1 MNHKY
6 IEYLVICWCASVV
19 NYSKYVF
26 LLQVLFKHDLRLI
39 VFIVLVDIVSTDGDG
54 IIRFYCQH
62 GMMVQNEEINRDVEK
77 QQHVCCATMVSWC
90 CSGNFFLVLIRIS
103 DSN

>member
-1 MNHKY
+1 M
-6 IEYLVICWCASVV
+6 V
-19 NYSKYVF
+19 NCSKYVF

-54 IIRFYCQH
+54 IIRFYCRH

-77 QQHVCCATMVSWC
+77 QQHVCCATMGAWVVAETS
-90 CSGNFFLVLIRIS
+90 FLS
-103 DSN
+103 

>member
-1 MNHKY
+1 M
-6 IEYLVICWCASVV
+6 V
-19 NYSKYVF
+19 NCSKYVF

-39 VFIVLVDIVSTDGDG
+39 VFIVLVDIVSTDGDD
-54 IIRFYCQH
+54 IIRFYCRH

-90 CSGNFFLVLIRIS
+90 CSGNFFLVLIRIR
-103 DSN
+103 DSNRELMRSLFL